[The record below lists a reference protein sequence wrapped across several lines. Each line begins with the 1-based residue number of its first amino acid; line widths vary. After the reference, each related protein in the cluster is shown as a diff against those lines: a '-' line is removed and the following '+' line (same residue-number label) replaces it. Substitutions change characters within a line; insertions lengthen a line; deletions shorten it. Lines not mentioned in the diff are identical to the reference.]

1 MSSSHCAYRSLPRVC
16 RRASC
21 GRAGRR
27 CHAHRPSSDCDTTV
41 AARGGSAADAP
52 QTHATMSTT
61 GTGRRAGAGCCCC
74 CWGRTVAA
82 WFLLTTVISTLNE
95 LGRCFFGVAR
105 LGEIAAGLCYYGAP
119 EKTCCRNTLTLR
131 GTYSFTFTSGI
142 KIFLQHVFFG
152 APYGSR

>member
-1 MSSSHCAYRSLPRVC
+1 
-16 RRASC
+16 
-21 GRAGRR
+21 
-27 CHAHRPSSDCDTTV
+27 V

-105 LGEIAAGLCYYGAP
+105 LGEIAAGLCPGEDMLQKYF
-119 EKTCCRNTLTLR
+119 N
-131 GTYSFTFTSGI
+131 FTWNVQFYVH
-142 KIFLQHVFFG
+142 KWN
-152 APYGSR
+152 